1 MLEVRETAA
10 YANWFKGLR
19 DRAAKARIDI
29 RVRRL
34 SLGNPGDVRPIG
46 EGVSELRIQLGPG
59 YRIYFIQEKPMTKTV
74 TTRWDPAD
82 HLVSSEDMAAY
93 LEAALEDGDPKVIA
107 VALGDIARAKGMS
120 QIARDAGL
128 GRESLYKALSAGGN
142 PELGTI
148 LKVISALGLQLHAS
162 PADEAKAAV

>member
-34 SLGNPGDVRPIG
+34 SMGNPGDVRPIG

-59 YRIYFIQEKPMTKTV
+59 YRIYFIQTGEECI
-74 TTRWDPAD
+74 
-82 HLVSSEDMAAY
+82 L
-93 LEAALEDGDPKVIA
+93 LL
-107 VALGDIARAKGMS
+107 
-120 QIARDAGL
+120 
-128 GRESLYKALSAGGN
+128 AGGDKSSQAQDIKQAK
-142 PELGTI
+142 I
-148 LKVISALGLQLHAS
+148 LARNL
-162 PADEAKAAV
+162 